1 MCAVSMKQ
9 ESSILEVCTLGITC
23 WFSKEERLSLDEVDN
38 LKGYVKVITG
48 FMVGCNFGNLEFFL
62 SSATI

>member
-9 ESSILEVCTLGITC
+9 ESLILEVCTLGITG
-23 WFSKEERLSLDEVDN
+23 WFSKEERLPLDEVDN
-38 LKGYVKVITG
+38 LMGYVKVITG

-62 SSATI
+62 SSTI